1 VVERGAIGD
10 ADVPLTGE
18 TFREIARVRNVVIE
32 EITSSARPDRIEFH
46 QEHDEW
52 VVVLDG
58 SATLDIDG
66 SAVVLARH
74 EWVSIPAG
82 TPHRVRRT
90 AAGTRWLAVHVHP
103 TGTEG

>member
-10 ADVPLTGE
+10 ADAPMTGE
-18 TFREIARVRNVVIE
+18 AFREVARVKNVVIE
-32 EITSSARPDRIEFH
+32 EIASSARPDPIEFC

-58 SATLDIDG
+58 SATLDING
-66 SAVVLARH
+66 AEVVLARH

-90 AAGTRWLAVHVHP
+90 VAGTRWLAVHVHP
-103 TGTEG
+103 TGTDG